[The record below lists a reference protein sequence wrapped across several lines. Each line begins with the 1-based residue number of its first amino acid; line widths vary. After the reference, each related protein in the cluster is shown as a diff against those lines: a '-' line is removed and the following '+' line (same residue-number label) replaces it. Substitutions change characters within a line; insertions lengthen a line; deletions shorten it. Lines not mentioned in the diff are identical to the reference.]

1 MGLGIGFYTAY
12 YFSANLDPAKLGGA
26 IAFAIIIIIYSSL
39 LYLVSIIFRV
49 TKRKFEVDNLGKMN
63 WHMAE
68 IYVFYI
74 FLTMRPPSLWESISG
89 DPWQPQYEQLEE
101 RLLELEQ
108 REAGRLLKSDE

>member
-1 MGLGIGFYTAY
+1 MGLGIGFSTAR
-12 YFSANLDPAKLGGA
+12 YFSSHLDPSAMGWS
-26 IAFAIIIIIYSSL
+26 IAFSIFIIIYSSL

-49 TKRKFEVDNLGKMN
+49 TKSESEVANLGKMN

-74 FLTMRPPSLWESISG
+74 FLTMTPPSLWEIISD
-89 DPWQPQYEQLEE
+89 DPWQSQYEQLVE

-108 REAGRLLKSDE
+108 READRLLKSGE